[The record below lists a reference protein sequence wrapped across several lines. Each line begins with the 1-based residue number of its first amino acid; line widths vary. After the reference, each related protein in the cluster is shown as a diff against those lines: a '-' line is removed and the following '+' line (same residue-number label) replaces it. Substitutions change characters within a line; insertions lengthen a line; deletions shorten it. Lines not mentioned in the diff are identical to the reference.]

1 MRGAETARAAKPRRT
16 LLPTRFPTPPAPR
29 VARRPRASHRAPRS
43 RRGRSSGLGPARR
56 PSEQQAVGPRV
67 DHAHDHHR
75 IGAGK
80 VVGVAARA
88 VTLVPGVDDLRGR
101 AAVGTEAVA
110 PVPGQQRRGV
120 GGKGRFFCGQLRR
133 RLAQPGRMAGPRLGT
148 GHVGGKQRR
157 AAAQAKKDPEPSAP
171 ASTRCPSS
179 IHTPRSDSW
188 TERALGSVRR
198 AASQSTSARSWS
210 TVEPRP

>member
-1 MRGAETARAAKPRRT
+1 M
-16 LLPTRFPTPPAPR
+16 
-29 VARRPRASHRAPRS
+29 
-43 RRGRSSGLGPARR
+43 
-56 PSEQQAVGPRV
+56 
-67 DHAHDHHR
+67 
-75 IGAGK
+75 
-80 VVGVAARA
+80 GVAARA

-157 AAAQAKKDPEPSAP
+157 AAAQAKKDLGAVRAGQHQVSVVHPHP
-171 ASTRCPSS
+171 ALRQLDGTGARV
-179 IHTPRSDSW
+179 
-188 TERALGSVRR
+188 G
-198 AASQSTSARSWS
+198 AASGEPIHVGALMRS